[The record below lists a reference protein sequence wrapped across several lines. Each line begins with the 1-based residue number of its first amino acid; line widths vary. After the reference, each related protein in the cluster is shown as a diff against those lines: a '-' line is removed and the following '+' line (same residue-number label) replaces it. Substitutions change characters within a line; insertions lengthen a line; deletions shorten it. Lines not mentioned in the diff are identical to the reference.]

1 VIASFAT
8 TPTISLG
15 ASIFFSPA
23 TGRSRAVRSIRLA
36 RDAAERSAG
45 ARSAISRGAIE
56 DPDEATF
63 CLDCGHFVR
72 RDRRFGTLV
81 GSSAVDE

>member
-1 VIASFAT
+1 VW
-8 TPTISLG
+8 P
-15 ASIFFSPA
+15 
-23 TGRSRAVRSIRLA
+23 IRLA
-36 RDAAERSAG
+36 RDAAERRAG

-72 RDRRFGTLV
+72 RDRTLGTLV
-81 GSSAVDE
+81 GSTAVDE

>member
-1 VIASFAT
+1 VIASFRDDAHDLLWG
-8 TPTISLG
+8 PRYSSALRQAG
-15 ASIFFSPA
+15 LERC
-23 TGRSRAVRSIRLA
+23 GRSGSRATPLN
-36 RDAAERSAG
+36 

-72 RDRRFGTLV
+72 RDRRLGTLV